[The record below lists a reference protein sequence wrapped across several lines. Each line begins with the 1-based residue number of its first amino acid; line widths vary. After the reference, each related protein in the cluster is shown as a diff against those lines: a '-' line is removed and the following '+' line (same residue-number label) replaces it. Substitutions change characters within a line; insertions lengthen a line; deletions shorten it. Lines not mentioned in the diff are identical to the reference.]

1 MKHYTVVLTLLFI
14 HTIAFVIPERV
25 QAEANRSYLL
35 GVFPHLPPRE
45 LEKVYAPIAALIST
59 AIGRPVQIGSSA
71 SYEKFMENLDNQLY
85 DIAFVQPF
93 DYVRIASKFSYQPVA
108 ARDELLA
115 AIFVTKKDSP
125 IKNIEDLRGK
135 RVAMP
140 PDVAAVSVLAMQF
153 LVKHGIDV
161 NKDIMISRHR
171 SHVSCLQQ
179 VLIDAAD
186 TCVTAY
192 SALRFFTN
200 KMNTEMSVIAESP
213 SIPHTLFATHPRV
226 TSKENSDILS
236 VLLSL
241 HQTKE
246 GREILERG
254 QLEHFKKTY
263 DTDYDIVR
271 TFEKEKL

>member
-1 MKHYTVVLTLLFI
+1 MS
-14 HTIAFVIPERV
+14 AFVTPARV
-25 QAEANRSYLL
+25 HAEENRSYLL
-35 GVFPHLPPRE
+35 GIFPHLPPRE
-45 LEKVYAPIAALIST
+45 LEKVYAPIAALISA
-59 AIGRPVQIGSSA
+59 AIGRPVQISSSA
-71 SYEKFMENLDNQLY
+71 SYEIFMENLDQQLY

-93 DYVRIASKFSYQPVA
+93 DYVRIAGKFSYQPLA

-125 IKNIEDLRGK
+125 LKNIGDLRGK

-140 PDVAAVSVLAMQF
+140 PDVSAVSVLAMRF
-153 LVKHGIDV
+153 LIKHGIDI
-161 NKDIMISRHR
+161 NKDIIISRHR

-179 VLIDAAD
+179 VLIDTAD
-186 TCVTAY
+186 TCVTAHT
-192 SALRFFTN
+192 ALRFFLN
-200 KMNTEMSVIAESP
+200 KMNTEMKIISESP
-213 SIPHTLFATHPRV
+213 SIPHTLFTTHPRV

-236 VLLSL
+236 VILSL

-254 QLEHFKKTY
+254 QMGPFKKTY

-271 TFEKEKL
+271 TFENEKL